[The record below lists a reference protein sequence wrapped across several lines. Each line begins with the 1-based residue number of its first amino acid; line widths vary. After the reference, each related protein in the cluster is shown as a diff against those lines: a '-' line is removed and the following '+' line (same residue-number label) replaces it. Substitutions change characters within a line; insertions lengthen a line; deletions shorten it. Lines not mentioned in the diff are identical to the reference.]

1 MKFTWNLMMLLC
13 EKKIS
18 CPVHSILIKI
28 QKAYNF
34 LVNKFNKKQTEKKGN
49 DLKKWPFVIEEK

>member
-1 MKFTWNLMMLLC
+1 MMLLC

-34 LVNKFNKKQTEKKGN
+34 LVNKFNKKQTGKKGN